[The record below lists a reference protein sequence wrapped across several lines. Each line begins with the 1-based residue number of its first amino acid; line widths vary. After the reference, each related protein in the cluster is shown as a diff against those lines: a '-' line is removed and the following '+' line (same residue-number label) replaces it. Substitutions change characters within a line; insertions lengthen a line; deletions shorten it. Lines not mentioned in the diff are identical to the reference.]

1 MMAPTIKDVARK
13 AGVAQ
18 STVSLVINGKKYI
31 SQSTRQKVLKA
42 IRELNYHPRRFA
54 RVLATRKTG
63 NIGFILAN
71 KYFYQAEPFYTR
83 IFLGTEFEAR
93 KHKYYVLLTTVGEEF
108 DPKKSIPRFLMEK
121 NVDGVILTGKVTD
134 ALISYIK
141 NSGIPVVLIDYF
153 PKEGKFPSVLI
164 DNLQGSYEA
173 VVHLIKLGHR
183 RIGFIGGSI
192 DHPSINDRLK
202 GFEQALEEF
211 GLPNNNSFVAK
222 NQPDSSAEDGYQAA
236 RKLLRLSTPP
246 TAIFATNDTMAMGSI
261 KAIREAGLHV
271 PDDFAV
277 VGFDDIEVAA
287 HTHPPLTTMRV
298 PKEEMGALA
307 VRKMVEFIESGE
319 KLNEKTLV
327 STELIVRDSCGATKN
342 VR

>member
-1 MMAPTIKDVARK
+1 MAPTIKDVARK

-18 STVSLVINGKKYI
+18 STVSLAINGKKYI
-31 SQSTRQKVLKA
+31 SQATRQKVLKA

-63 NIGFILAN
+63 NIGFILSN

-93 KHKYYVLLTTVGEEF
+93 EHKYYVLLTTIGEEF
-108 DPKKSIPRFLMEK
+108 NPKKSVPRFLVEK

-134 ALISYIK
+134 ALIFYIR

-173 VVHLIKLGHR
+173 VIHLIKLGHR
-183 RIGFIGGSI
+183 CIGFIGGSI
-192 DHPSINDRLK
+192 DHPSIRDRLK
-202 GFEQALEEF
+202 GYEQALQEH
-211 GLPNNNSFVAK
+211 GLSNNNNLVAK
-222 NQPDSSAEDGYQAA
+222 NQPDSSAEDGCQATK
-236 RKLLRLSTPP
+236 KLLRLATRP

-261 KAIREAGLHV
+261 KAVREAGLRV
-271 PDDFAV
+271 PEDCAI
-277 VGFDDIEVAA
+277 VGFDDIEVAS

-307 VRKMVEFIESGE
+307 VRKMTEIIESGE
-319 KLNEKTLV
+319 KFNEKTLIA
-327 STELIVRDSCGATKN
+327 TELIVRGSCGAKLSG
-342 VR
+342 R